1 MKVLAH
7 VWCFIVDMSLRIM
20 NVYEPLI
27 QNTESVYTRVM
38 EAQLLFVSLKLKFSD
53 SFVVLALSIN

>member
-1 MKVLAH
+1 MAH
-7 VWCFIVDMSLRIM
+7 LWRFFADMSLRIM

-38 EAQLLFVSLKLKFSD
+38 EAQLLFVSFNLLSHSD
-53 SFVVLALSIN
+53 SFVALVIL